1 MDIKPANQKKKLV
14 YPLAAAAVVGS
25 AVLSSCDQQQQQR
38 LPGVEPPQP
47 IGGIIGR
54 EPNQKESLPS
64 ERKSPQ
70 VLSGVIMLEPAKGDA
85 PVKADK

>member
-25 AVLSSCDQQQQQR
+25 AVLSSCEQQQQQQR
-38 LPGVEPPQP
+38 LEGEPPQA
-47 IGGIIGR
+47 
-54 EPNQKESLPS
+54 
-64 ERKSPQ
+64 
-70 VLSGVIMLEPAKGDA
+70 LSGVVMDAPAVLLQVLRVVIMGEPAKGDA